1 MRATLWISLAVLAAV
16 PPVRAPEALEVT
28 GGLRSMVDRYLTG
41 VAQESWK
48 QRAAAIAAIRTPEQ
62 VRARQQYV
70 REKFIELL
78 GGFPEKTPLN
88 PRIAGGFTREGY
100 RVEKLIYESLP
111 KLYVTADVYVPTTG
125 QRPYPAVL
133 GVAGHTDAG
142 KASAIYQRGWIA
154 MAKRGFLVLAF
165 DPPSQGERVQC
176 YDRELGRSRVGTV
189 TAEHTNVGLQCILTG
204 SNLAQYIVWDGI
216 RGIDYLLTRG
226 DVDPKRL
233 AVAGNSG
240 GGMQSAY
247 LAVVEP
253 RLAAAAPSCY
263 LTSSEKLWRDLTPQD
278 AEQNVIGLLAAG
290 LDLMDFPLAFAPRPF
305 QFLTAI
311 RDFFP
316 IAGARDSY
324 AEARRTYAIMGQPDR
339 VDFFEYD
346 DGHGWS
352 KPRREAT
359 YRWFQ
364 KWLNNR
370 PNDQGAEPEFET
382 EPESNLWATPT
393 GQLATSLKG
402 ETVQSLNADLGERL
416 QKQRPSRNTDEL
428 RRTIAAR
435 IGAPLARTLGPPPV
449 VGFGEVGR
457 SGYHIVKLALTAE
470 AGITVPVLLFVPDSG
485 AARKPAVIYLQPGGK
500 AADAGPGGDIEAL
513 VRTGRIVLAPD
524 LRGWGESGSAGG
536 RPPHNGTYQISMRAM
551 LVGKTLPGM
560 QVGDL
565 LRVFDYLA
573 SRGDVD
579 ALRIMVMSKGS
590 ANVVALFAAA
600 LEPRIRQVAC
610 EGGPVSYMDIVRN
623 RFHDDIAGIVVP
635 GILKDFDLPDAA
647 AAIAPRVLWVVDPRM
662 PSGAGQPAGVAAKGY
677 VAAERAYRSAGAAAS
692 FRFVARPEGWAFEKV
707 YKDWLQQ

>member
-416 QKQRPSRNTDEL
+416 QKQRPSRNTDE
-428 RRTIAAR
+428 TNCAAR
-435 IGAPLARTLGPPPV
+435 LPPGSERSWRGHSARRRWWGSAKWDAAATTSSSSRSPQRRASRSRFCCSFRIREPRANRRSSISSRVERPPMRDRAGTSKRWFAPGGSCLPPTCAVGERAGAP
-449 VGFGEVGR
+449 
-457 SGYHIVKLALTAE
+457 
-470 AGITVPVLLFVPDSG
+470 
-485 AARKPAVIYLQPGGK
+485 
-500 AADAGPGGDIEAL
+500 
-513 VRTGRIVLAPD
+513 
-524 LRGWGESGSAGG
+524 AGG
-536 RPPHNGTYQISMRAM
+536 RRTMAHTRYPCAPCSSAKRCRA
-551 LVGKTLPGM
+551 
-560 QVGDL
+560 
-565 LRVFDYLA
+565 
-573 SRGDVD
+573 
-579 ALRIMVMSKGS
+579 
-590 ANVVALFAAA
+590 
-600 LEPRIRQVAC
+600 C
-610 EGGPVSYMDIVRN
+610 
-623 RFHDDIAGIVVP
+623 
-635 GILKDFDLPDAA
+635 
-647 AAIAPRVLWVVDPRM
+647 
-662 PSGAGQPAGVAAKGY
+662 
-677 VAAERAYRSAGAAAS
+677 RSATCCAFSITWPPAATWTRYAS
-692 FRFVARPEGWAFEKV
+692 W
-707 YKDWLQQ
+707 

>member
-1 MRATLWISLAVLAAV
+1 MFVPHSFVVALIMMIASAVCWGSWANTYKGVKNYRFELFYWDYALGIFLISVVLAFTMGSTADDPSRFLTNV
-16 PPVRAPEALEVT
+16 HNADNSNIASTMFAGVIFNLAPV
-28 GGLRSMVDRYLTG
+28 GS
-41 VAQESWK
+41 
-48 QRAAAIAAIRTPEQ
+48 
-62 VRARQQYV
+62 RAR
-70 REKFIELL
+70 E
-78 GGFPEKTPLN
+78 
-88 PRIAGGFTREGY
+88 Y

-176 YDRELGRSRVGTV
+176 YDWNWARSRVGTV

-216 RGIDYLLTRG
+216 RGIDYLFTRG

-263 LTSSEKLWRDLTPQD
+263 RTSSEKLWRDRTPQD

-370 PNDQGAEPEFET
+370 PSDQGAEPEFET

-457 SGYHIVKLALTAE
+457 SGYHMVKLALTAE

-485 AARKPAVIYLQPGGK
+485 AARKPAVIYLQPGGM
-500 AADAGPGGDIEAL
+500 AADAGPGGPSK
-513 VRTGRIVLAPD
+513 RWFAPGGSC
-524 LRGWGESGSAGG
+524 LPPTCAVGERAGAPAGG
-536 RPPHNGTYQISMRAM
+536 RRTMAHTRYPCAPCSSAKRCRA
-551 LVGKTLPGM
+551 
-560 QVGDL
+560 
-565 LRVFDYLA
+565 
-573 SRGDVD
+573 
-579 ALRIMVMSKGS
+579 
-590 ANVVALFAAA
+590 
-600 LEPRIRQVAC
+600 C
-610 EGGPVSYMDIVRN
+610 
-623 RFHDDIAGIVVP
+623 
-635 GILKDFDLPDAA
+635 
-647 AAIAPRVLWVVDPRM
+647 
-662 PSGAGQPAGVAAKGY
+662 
-677 VAAERAYRSAGAAAS
+677 RSATCCAFSITWPPAATWTRYAS
-692 FRFVARPEGWAFEKV
+692 W
-707 YKDWLQQ
+707 